1 MRAIVITEPGGPDVL
16 RWQEVPDPEPGPGEV
31 LLEVVASA
39 VNRADV
45 LQRQG
50 GYDPPSGASPYPGLE
65 CSGRVVALGDGVDS
79 WSVGDE
85 VCALLAGG
93 GYAERVAVPADQL
106 LPVPSGVSLVDAAGF
121 PEVACTVFSTVFMV
135 AGLRPGESLLVH
147 GGGSG
152 IGTFAIQL
160 AKAANAGT
168 VFCTAGSAAKLERC
182 RELGADVAIDYTS
195 EDFAERVAA
204 ETDGTGVDVI
214 LDIVG
219 AKYLERNV
227 AALGRNGRLAVIGL
241 QGGAKAELN
250 MGVLLAKRIAVIGVT
265 LRGRPLDEKAAIV
278 AAVRE
283 NVWPAIES
291 GQVRPTVD
299 RRLPM
304 SDAAGA
310 HRVLEA
316 SEHVGKI
323 LLVTDAAATG

>member
-1 MRAIVITEPGGPDVL
+1 MHAIVITEPGGPDVL
-16 RWQEVPDPEPGPGEV
+16 RWEAVPDPEPQPGEV
-31 LLEVVASA
+31 VLEVAASA
-39 VNRADV
+39 VNRADL

-50 GYDPPSGASPYPGLE
+50 NYDPPPGASRYPGLE
-65 CSGRVVALGDGVDS
+65 CAGRVVALGDGVDS

-85 VCALLAGG
+85 ACALLAGG
-93 GYAERVAVPADQL
+93 GYAERVAVPAGQL
-106 LPVPSGVSLVDAAGF
+106 LPVPAGVSLMDAAGL

-160 AKAANAGT
+160 AKAADAAR

-204 ETDGTGVDVI
+204 ETDGAGVDVI

-219 AKYLERNV
+219 AKYLARNV
-227 AALGRNGRLAVIGL
+227 AALGRNGRLVVIGM
-241 QGGAKAELN
+241 QGGATAELN
-250 MGVLLAKRIAVIGVT
+250 LGALLAKRAAVIGVT
-265 LRGRPLDEKAAIV
+265 LRGRPLSEKAAIV

-283 NVWPAIES
+283 NVWPAVEG
-291 GQVRPTVD
+291 GQVRPVID

-304 SDAAGA
+304 SDAAAA
-310 HRVLEA
+310 HRVVEA
-316 SEHVGKI
+316 GEHVGKV
-323 LLVTDAAATG
+323 LLVTGNG

>member
-1 MRAIVITEPGGPDVL
+1 MRAIVISEPGGPDVL
-16 RWQEVPDPEPGPGEV
+16 RWQEVPDPVPGPGEV
-31 LLEVVASA
+31 VLEIAASA
-39 VNRADV
+39 VNRADI

-50 GYDPPSGASPYPGLE
+50 GYDPPPGASRYPGLE
-65 CSGRVVALGDGVDS
+65 CSGRIAALGDGVDS

-85 VCALLAGG
+85 ACALLAGG
-93 GYAERVAVPADQL
+93 GYAERVAVPVDQL
-106 LPVPSGVSLVDAAGF
+106 LPVPSGVSLEDAGGF

-160 AKAANAGT
+160 AKAANAGK

-182 RELGADVAIDYTS
+182 RALGADVAIDYRN

-204 ETDGTGVDVI
+204 ETDGAGVDVV
-214 LDIVG
+214 LDIIG
-219 AKYLERNV
+219 AKYLERNL
-227 AALGRNGRLAVIGL
+227 AALARNGRLAIIGL
-241 QGGAKAELN
+241 QSGAVSEVNLG
-250 MGVLLAKRIAVIGVT
+250 MFLAKRIALIGVT

-283 NVWPAIES
+283 NVWPAVES
-291 GQVRPTVD
+291 GQVRPVID

-304 SDAAGA
+304 SDAADA
-310 HRVLEA
+310 HRVVEA
-316 SEHVGKI
+316 SEHVGKV
-323 LLVTDAAATG
+323 LLVTDAAAG